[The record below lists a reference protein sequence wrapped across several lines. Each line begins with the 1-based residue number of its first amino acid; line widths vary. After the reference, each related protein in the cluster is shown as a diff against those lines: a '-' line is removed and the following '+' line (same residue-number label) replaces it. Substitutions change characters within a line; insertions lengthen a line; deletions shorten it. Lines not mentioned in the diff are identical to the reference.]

1 MSAKVIKPAAF
12 KVAIDSSPL
21 LPGTRPVEL
30 SYQAGGRGAP
40 LVVLHGGWG
49 YGYYPHDD
57 AIAKLDRR
65 FVIPDRT
72 GYGRSPRLEAL
83 PHGFHVA
90 AAIETERLLGPLAIE
105 RCSLW
110 GHSDGS
116 VSAVLMALRDP
127 GRYSG
132 IGVEAVRLD

>member
-1 MSAKVIKPAAF
+1 MSPELTGLASRMVTIAE
-12 KVAIDSSPL
+12 SPF
-21 LPGTRPVEL
+21 LPGRGPIEL
-30 SYQAGGRGAP
+30 HCRDGGNGPP

-90 AAIETERLLGPLAIE
+90 AAIETWMRDVPRVEVESDDEPLFQE
-105 RCSLW
+105 
-110 GHSDGS
+110 
-116 VSAVLMALRDP
+116 
-127 GRYSG
+127 
-132 IGVEAVRLD
+132 LD